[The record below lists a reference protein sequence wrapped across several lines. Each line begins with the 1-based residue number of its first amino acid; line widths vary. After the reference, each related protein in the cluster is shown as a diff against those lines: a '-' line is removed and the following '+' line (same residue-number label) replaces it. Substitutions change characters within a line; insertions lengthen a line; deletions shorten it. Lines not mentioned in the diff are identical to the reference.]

1 VKISEDVQS
10 AQSIWALGVKLLGI
24 EAETA
29 QGLRLILKGVLST
42 DTIETFIRLAGR
54 PSISIPA
61 EIDALFEPA
70 YRRQHGIYFTPSG
83 LAGQMAE
90 WLPPGEGVVVDPAC
104 GDGVLL
110 MAAARLGH
118 RVWGIES
125 ELSSAVAAALRLKKL
140 GASAQIIWG
149 DGLERS
155 NWPEHVKAVI
165 GNPPYV
171 GEKGN
176 KTIFDAVRLKHP
188 DLADAFAPRMDLAYL
203 FWWRSIELSPWVILL
218 VSEYWLWAD
227 SAANLRSF
235 MAQRLPARWLFR
247 LGQGRFSAARGH
259 HSLVVINQVEARE
272 TRMVEVDDLPSPALL
287 PDDCGDVWEI
297 SPYGAGRVGESA
309 MGVPLD
315 ELAKDQQGFVS
326 GLDHG
331 NPEKG
336 FMLKETPTNLHVRPV
351 LRASECV
358 ANRVFLEAPG
368 QHQVVWVDGELSAAH
383 EESLATWF
391 GSGRTKLEKRREVLL
406 GRMPWYRLHWP
417 RRRTDMVGPKLVVPR
432 RAPAPAFCLDL
443 SGAAISSDC
452 TYLLAPDHVA
462 EPVGYL
468 LRLMAVLNSKE
479 VFDQLEGTGKRKGTM
494 FEFYA
499 TPLKRL
505 KLPCTHVDGQLVV
518 KVELEDRV
526 LTCLKSLANPVS
538 GFLDL

>member
-1 VKISEDVQS
+1 MKISEDVQS
-10 AQSIWALGVKLLGI
+10 SQSIWALGVKLLGN

-29 QGLRLILKGVLST
+29 QGLRLFLTGVLST
-42 DTIETFIRLAGR
+42 NAIETFIELAGR
-54 PSISIPA
+54 PSISAPE
-61 EIDALFEPA
+61 EIDTLFKSE

-83 LAGQMAE
+83 IADQMAA
-90 WLPPGEGVVVDPAC
+90 WLPLGEGVVVDPAC
-104 GDGVLL
+104 GDGALL

-118 RVWGIES
+118 HVFGIES
-125 ELSSAVAAALRLKKL
+125 ELLSAVAAALRLRHM
-140 GASAQIIWG
+140 GANAQIIWG
-149 DGLERS
+149 DGLEPS
-155 NWPEHVKAVI
+155 NWPKDVKAVI

-203 FWWRSIELSPWVILL
+203 FWWRSIERSPYVIFL

-227 SAANLRSF
+227 SAKNLRSF

-247 LGQGRFSAARGH
+247 LGQGRFASARGH
-259 HSLVVINQVEARE
+259 HSLVVISGCESGG
-272 TRMVEVDDLPSPALL
+272 TRMVEVEDLPSPALL
-287 PDDCGDVWEI
+287 SADAGEAWEI
-297 SPYGAGRVGESA
+297 FPEGTRRAGEAAR
-309 MGVPLD
+309 GVPLA
-315 ELAKDQQGFVS
+315 ELARDQQGFVS
-326 GLDHG
+326 GMDHG
-331 NPEKG
+331 NSANG
-336 FMLKETPTNLHVRPV
+336 FMVEDEPTNLHVRPV
-351 LRASECV
+351 MRASECV

-368 QHQVVWVDGELSAAH
+368 HHRVVWADGDLAASHEASLS
-383 EESLATWF
+383 TWF
-391 GSGRTKLEKRREVLL
+391 GSGRAKLEKRREVIL

-452 TYLLAPDHVA
+452 TYLLAPDHIA

-468 LRLMAVLNSKE
+468 LRLMAVLNSDE
-479 VFDQLEGTGKRKGTM
+479 VRDQLEGTGKRKGTM
-494 FEFYA
+494 FEFYS

-505 KLPCTHVDGQLVV
+505 KLPCAQVDDRLLI
-518 KVELEDRV
+518 KAKLEDRV
-526 LTCLKSLANPVS
+526 VACLKHLENPAS

>member
-1 VKISEDVQS
+1 MKISEDVQS
-10 AQSIWALGVKLLGI
+10 AQSIWALGVKLLGN

-29 QGLRLILKGVLST
+29 QGLRLILAGVLST
-42 DTIETFIRLAGR
+42 DTVETFINLAGG
-54 PSISIPA
+54 PSISAPD
-61 EIDALFEPA
+61 EIDALFEAA

-83 LAGQMAE
+83 LADQMAG

-104 GDGVLL
+104 GDGALL
-110 MAAARLGH
+110 VAAARLGH
-118 RVWGIES
+118 RVCGIEA
-125 ELSSAVAAALRLKKL
+125 ELFSAVAAAMRLKQV

-149 DGLERS
+149 DGLDPS

-176 KTIFDAVRLKHP
+176 KAIFDAVRIKHP

-203 FWWRSIELSPWVILL
+203 FWWRSIELSPCVIFL

-227 SAANLRSF
+227 SARNLRSF

-259 HSLVVINQVEARE
+259 HSLVVINGVEARG

-287 PDDCGDVWEI
+287 SDDSGEAWEI
-297 SPYGAGRVGESA
+297 SPDGAGRAGDSA
-309 MGVPLD
+309 SGVPLD

-331 NPEKG
+331 NPENG
-336 FMLKETPTNLHVRPV
+336 FMLKESPSTLHVRPV

-368 QHQVVWVDGELSAAH
+368 HHKVVWIDSELSPSH

-391 GSGRTKLEKRREVLL
+391 GAGRAKLEQRREVLL

-417 RRRTDMVGPKLVVPR
+417 RRRKDMVGPKLVVPR

-468 LRLMAVLNSKE
+468 LRLMAVLNSAE
-479 VFDQLEGTGKRKGTM
+479 VRDQLERTGKRKGTM
-494 FEFYA
+494 FEFYS

-505 KLPCTHVDGQLVV
+505 KIPCAHVDRRLVV
-518 KVELEDRV
+518 KAELEGRV
-526 LTCLKSLANPVS
+526 LTCLKHLENPAS